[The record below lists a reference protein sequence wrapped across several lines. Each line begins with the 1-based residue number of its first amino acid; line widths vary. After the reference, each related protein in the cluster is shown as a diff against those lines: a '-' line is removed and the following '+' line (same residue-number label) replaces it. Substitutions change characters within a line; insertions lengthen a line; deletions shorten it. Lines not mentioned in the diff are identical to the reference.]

1 MTPFD
6 QPIDFLDALKMREV
20 RDFIPTDLGHEEL
33 KSVGAAMRERSLM
46 LARVSNAE
54 FGNRVLD
61 LSIQVAQGRESN
73 NVARRK
79 LKDLLAQQGYKAEPG
94 EEGTIK
100 DLKSNQ
106 RLNLI
111 LRMQSG
117 LCFGYAQWRQA
128 QSASVLEMFPA
139 AELYRAYE
147 RKEPR
152 DWPTRWAAHGGEF
165 YDGGRMVAARNAHI
179 WTAISAFGLP
189 YAPFDFN
196 SGMDTRLIGRAEAVE
211 LGVIAPQQVIP
222 PQKRDFERDISVGV
236 ETLSKEMEDVLVESL
251 GKEWAMEDGVLYKA
265 NEARVEQMRNNL
277 LLANLN

>member
-1 MTPFD
+1 MNFD
-6 QPIDFLDALKMREV
+6 SPVDFLDALKMREV
-20 RDFIPTDLGHEEL
+20 RSFIPTDLGHEEL
-33 KSVGAAMRERSLM
+33 KSVRLAMDERALM

-79 LKDLLAQQGYKAEPG
+79 LKDLLAQQGYQAAPG

-111 LRMQSG
+111 LRMQSSM
-117 LCFGYAQWRQA
+117 CFGYAQWRQA
-128 QSASVLEMFPA
+128 QTASVLKMFPA
-139 AELYRAYE
+139 QELYRAYE

-152 DWPTRWAAHGGEF
+152 DWLTRWANAGGEF
-165 YDGGRMVAARNAHI
+165 YDGGRMLAARNAHI

-189 YAPFDFN
+189 YPPFDFN
-196 SGMDTRLIGRAEAVE
+196 SGMDVRLIAKDEAVE
-211 LGVIAPQQVIP
+211 LGVVAPQQVIP
-222 PQKRDFERDISVGV
+222 PQKRDFERDVQMGV
-236 ETLSKEMEDVLVESL
+236 ETMTQEMEDVLVESL

-265 NEARVEQMRNNL
+265 NEARVEQMRNAVL
-277 LLANLN
+277 VANLN